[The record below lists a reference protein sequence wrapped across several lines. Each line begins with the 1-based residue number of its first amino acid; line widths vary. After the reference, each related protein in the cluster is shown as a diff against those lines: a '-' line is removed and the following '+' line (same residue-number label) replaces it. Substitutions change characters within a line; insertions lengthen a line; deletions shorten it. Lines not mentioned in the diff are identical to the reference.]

1 MDGLQLPD
9 DPDLPVRAA
18 AVGPVVG
25 LAVGPVVDRVS
36 RVVPARQL
44 EQEARA
50 AATKIAEKGQVA
62 VLAIKE
68 AVNRSQEVGLSEGL
82 AYERRLFEALFATE
96 DQSEGMAA
104 FREKREPQYRDR

>member
-1 MDGLQLPD
+1 M
-9 DPDLPVRAA
+9 
-18 AVGPVVG
+18 
-25 LAVGPVVDRVS
+25 S

-50 AATKIAEKGQVA
+50 AAAKIAEKSQIS

-68 AVNRSQEVGLSEGL
+68 AVNRSQELPLTEGL
-82 AYERRLFEALFATE
+82 AHERRLFEALFSTE
-96 DQSEGMAA
+96 DQAEGMAA